1 MAREAVVVHD
11 PPLLLCRRLGA
22 AGACAGAVAGTDPQ
36 ALRLALGAEER
47 TRLRGLRHSV
57 CGRPLLLQLPRGEAL
72 RPGEWLATE
81 AEGPL
86 VLVEAAPE
94 ELLLVRAADPQELLR
109 AAYHLGNRHV
119 ALEVRAS
126 ELRLLDD
133 PVLAELLRRRGLA
146 LERRLLPFVPEQGAY
161 AGHSHSPGH
170 GHAHPPSSEAGVSAE
185 TP

>member
-1 MAREAVVVHD
+1 MVHD
-11 PPLLLCRRLGA
+11 PPLLLSRRLGHP
-22 AGACAGAVAGTDPQ
+22 GACAGNGAGTDPQ
-36 ALRLALGAEER
+36 TLRMALGAEER

-72 RPGEWLATE
+72 RPGEWLATADE
-81 AEGPL
+81 VPL

-146 LERRLLPFVPEQGAY
+146 LERRRLPFVPEPGAY
-161 AGHSHSPGH
+161 AGHRHAPVH
-170 GHAHPPSSEAGVSAE
+170 GHEHHPSSRAGVSAE

>member
-1 MAREAVVVHD
+1 MVND
-11 PPLLLCRRLGA
+11 PPLLLIRRLGT
-22 AGACAGAVAGTDPQ
+22 AGAWSGNGNGANPDPQ

-72 RPGEWLATE
+72 RPGEWLATA

-94 ELLLVRAADPQELLR
+94 ELLLVRAADPLELLR

-119 ALEVRAS
+119 PLEVRAA
-126 ELRLLDD
+126 ELRLIDD
-133 PVLAELLRRRGLA
+133 PVLAELLGRRGLE
-146 LERRLLPFVPEQGAY
+146 LERRRLPFVPEPGAY
-161 AGHSHSPGH
+161 AGHSHAPGHGH
-170 GHAHPPSSEAGVSAE
+170 GHAHPPSSGAGDSAE
-185 TP
+185 SP